1 MLYSSSSFIG
11 RSLLMVGLGVLCL
24 ALPSCYSFG
33 ILALNRSG
41 TVNDNNKAVKKLTLK
56 NAPDFSFMLDSA
68 GYHRLS
74 YGINKLE
81 LDNKFGSLYQLRV
94 YDSNATLIQAYSL
107 CFGDFKNEKFLGENF
122 PPSRNIGPNLNDHLD
137 ILNESENWIFAE
149 SEKLSFYSKVKES
162 DIILVVVW
170 SDDAMPYVTRIIK
183 EVKRYK
189 SQFPD
194 KNLLEVYLNIPPYHL
209 KTDSTYI
216 NELYNQLLSGGDV
229 NAIIRGARALMMHG
243 YYMNAVALLDSYNNK
258 EITYEEECQ
267 INILLGVCH
276 YMLDNPNNAIKYLE
290 PQTRSKEHWSDAME
304 YYGKSLEAIGEYEAA
319 INYYSSLNLT
329 NHEFSVFVYPRIKIC
344 NFLSGQSEVWKELD
358 RMKWRYPY
366 SAEIHYELGLY
377 YYKVN
382 LSKSKTEFFRGA
394 KSMEYYPLYS
404 RKCLLQLMGKFEPN
418 IYN

>member
-1 MLYSSSSFIG
+1 
-11 RSLLMVGLGVLCL
+11 
-24 ALPSCYSFG
+24 
-33 ILALNRSG
+33 
-41 TVNDNNKAVKKLTLK
+41 
-56 NAPDFSFMLDSA
+56 
-68 GYHRLS
+68 
-74 YGINKLE
+74 
-81 LDNKFGSLYQLRV
+81 
-94 YDSNATLIQAYSL
+94 
-107 CFGDFKNEKFLGENF
+107 
-122 PPSRNIGPNLNDHLD
+122 
-137 ILNESENWIFAE
+137 
-149 SEKLSFYSKVKES
+149 
-162 DIILVVVW
+162 
-170 SDDAMPYVTRIIK
+170 
-183 EVKRYK
+183 
-189 SQFPD
+189 
-194 KNLLEVYLNIPPYHL
+194 
-209 KTDSTYI
+209 
-216 NELYNQLLSGGDV
+216 
-229 NAIIRGARALMMHG
+229 
-243 YYMNAVALLDSYNNK
+243 
-258 EITYEEECQ
+258 
-267 INILLGVCH
+267 
-276 YMLDNPNNAIKYLE
+276 MLDNPNNAIKYLE